1 MRPERFQFAIKFF
14 HHPPIRK
21 YPHHLALGM
30 SVLQRHNVNR
40 AGAGSGRTLLFAHG
54 YGCDQNVWQPVAG
67 ALAADHEVVL
77 YDCAGS
83 GAADPSLY
91 DRVRHATLDGHADD
105 LIAVCEAAR
114 LDRPV
119 LVAHSVGT
127 MIGLLAARRRPDL
140 FDSLVLI
147 APSPSYLN
155 DGDYVG
161 GFEREDIDSLLDTLE
176 SNHFGWARMMAPVVM
191 GNPERPELA
200 GALGDSFCRM
210 DDAVARHFARVT
222 FLSDH
227 RAALAGVP
235 VPSLLLQCSDDA
247 LAAPEVGAYL
257 ARQMPGSR
265 LVQLAATGHCPHMS
279 APAEVVAALSEFLE
293 QRR

>member
-1 MRPERFQFAIKFF
+1 
-14 HHPPIRK
+14 
-21 YPHHLALGM
+21 M
-30 SVLQRHNVNR
+30 SVLQRHNVTR
-40 AGAGSGRTLLFAHG
+40 TGAGTGKQLIFTHG
-54 YGCDQNVWQPVAG
+54 YGCDQNVWQPVAR
-67 ALAADHEVVL
+67 ALAASHEVVL

-83 GAADPSLY
+83 GGADPSLY
-91 DRVRHATLDGHADD
+91 DPDRHATLDGHADD
-105 LIAVCEAAR
+105 LIAVCEAAE

-119 LVAHSVGT
+119 LIAHSVGT
-127 MIGLLAARRRPDL
+127 MIGVLAAQRRPDL

-200 GALGDSFCRM
+200 GDLGDSFCRM
-210 DDAVARHFARVT
+210 DSAIARHFARVT

-227 RAALAGVP
+227 RAALDGVS
-235 VPSLLLQCSDDA
+235 VPALLLQCSDDS
-247 LAAPEVGAYL
+247 LAAPAVGEYIAQ
-257 ARQMPGSR
+257 RMTGST

-279 APAEVVAALSEFLE
+279 APAEVVKVLVDFLD
-293 QRR
+293 QRP

>member
-1 MRPERFQFAIKFF
+1 
-14 HHPPIRK
+14 
-21 YPHHLALGM
+21 M
-30 SVLQRHNVNR
+30 SVLERHNVTR
-40 AGAGSGRTLLFAHG
+40 TGSGSGKTLIFAHG
-54 YGCDQNVWQPVAG
+54 YGCDQNVWQAVAG
-67 ALAADHEVVL
+67 ALTANHEVVL
-77 YDCAGS
+77 YDCAGCGS
-83 GAADPSLY
+83 ADPSLY
-91 DRVRHATLDGHADD
+91 DPVRHATLEGHADD
-105 LIAVCEAAR
+105 LIAVCEAAQ

-127 MIGLLAARRRPDL
+127 MIGVLAARRRPDL

-155 DGDYVG
+155 DGAYVG
-161 GFEREDIDSLLDTLE
+161 GFEREDIDDLLDTLE

-191 GNPERPELA
+191 GNPDRPELA
-200 GALGDSFCRM
+200 GALGDTFCRM
-210 DDAVARHFARVT
+210 DSAVARHFARVT

-227 RAALAGVP
+227 RAALDGVP

-247 LAAPEVGAYL
+247 LAAPAVGEYL
-257 ARQMPGSR
+257 ARQMAGST

-279 APAEVVAALSEFLE
+279 APAEVVEALTDFLG